1 MNTAFTLLPFT
12 NVLVEMSLTGAEMV
26 TALEDAVANHL
37 DLAQS
42 NGSHPYAA
50 SLRWNLDMSRAR
62 GQRFSNVQVRVKATG
77 AWSNIDPARTY
88 VLVTND
94 FTAEGKD
101 GYTALGTVFK
111 AGCSINTYLLYT
123 QSFVDDV
130 LVKGSIARPARGDYS
145 RQTVITQTGVSLP

>member
-1 MNTAFTLLPFT
+1 
-12 NVLVEMSLTGAEMV
+12 MV

-50 SLRWNLDMSRAR
+50 GLRWNLDMSKAR

-77 AWSNIDPARTY
+77 AWSNIDPAKIY

-94 FTAEGKD
+94 FIAEGKD

-111 AGCSINTYLLYT
+111 AGRSVNTYLLYT
-123 QSFVDDV
+123 QSFVDYV

-145 RQTVITQTGVSLP
+145 HQTVITQAGVSLP

>member
-42 NGSHPYAA
+42 NGSHPDAA
-50 SLRWNLDMSRAR
+50 GLRWNLDMSRAR

-88 VLVTND
+88 VLATND

-111 AGCSINTYLLYT
+111 AGRSVNTYLLYT
-123 QSFVDDV
+123 QSFVDYV
-130 LVKGSIARPARGDYS
+130 LVKGNIARPARGDYS
-145 RQTVITQTGVSLP
+145 HQTVITQTGVSLP

>member
-50 SLRWNLDMSRAR
+50 GLRWNLDMSRAR

-94 FTAEGKD
+94 FIAAGKD

-111 AGCSINTYLLYT
+111 AGRSVNTYFCCTRKALWTMCWSRAALRARRGAT
-123 QSFVDDV
+123 THTRQS
-130 LVKGSIARPARGDYS
+130 SP
-145 RQTVITQTGVSLP
+145 RQA